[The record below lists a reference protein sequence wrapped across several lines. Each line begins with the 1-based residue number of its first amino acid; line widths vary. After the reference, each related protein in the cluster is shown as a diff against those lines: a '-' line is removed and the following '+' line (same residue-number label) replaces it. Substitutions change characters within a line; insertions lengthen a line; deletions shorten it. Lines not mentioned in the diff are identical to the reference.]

1 MNTVKSKAKPFWKE
15 LRQPP
20 SQRSPH
26 AVRRFL
32 TLGAVDLH
40 FHGAFGIDVMTAT
53 AIDLSRLS
61 RRLFQKHVAAFL
73 PTTISAS
80 VSTTEQSLS
89 HLGAWIRQEWSR
101 GPVSGQAFPLGIH
114 LEGPFISRGCCGAQ
128 PQKYL
133 FSPSLELLER
143 WWNLSSQTLARFTL
157 APETAPW
164 SEIRKILAWA
174 KRRQITISLG
184 HSQTPSELVEKS
196 LQGGASSITHAWNA
210 MPFHHR
216 NPGILGQV
224 LGRQGVYVE
233 LIPDGIHVSDI
244 VTNWTQ
250 QLHPEGICW
259 VSDAVPAAHRTGW
272 HAFGPLQVRVSE
284 GAGRTSE
291 GHLAG
296 GGLSLAEMFRDYWR
310 RQMRRSPEVVW
321 ATADQQLKALT
332 LQPLLSQAQSNTWI
346 SALNRTHVW
355 EYTFGRQLQ
364 MKPHSSP
371 NEFQN

>member
-1 MNTVKSKAKPFWKE
+1 MNTVKSKAKPIWKE
-15 LRQPP
+15 LPQSSISQTP
-20 SQRSPH
+20 S
-26 AVRRFL
+26 AAKRFL

-61 RRLFQKHVAAFL
+61 RHLFQKHVAAFL

-80 VSTTEQSLS
+80 IKTTEQSLAR
-89 HLGAWIRQEWSR
+89 LGAWIRQEWSQ
-101 GPVSGQAFPLGIH
+101 GPVSGKAFPLGIH
-114 LEGPFISRGCCGAQ
+114 LEGPFISRGCCGAH

-133 FSPSLELLER
+133 IPPSIELLER
-143 WWNLSSQTLARFTL
+143 WWNLSNQTLARITL
-157 APETAPW
+157 APETTSW
-164 SEIRKILAWA
+164 SEVQKILTWA

-184 HSQTPSELVEKS
+184 HSQTPSELAEKAFRA
-196 LQGGASSITHAWNA
+196 GASCVTHAWNA

-224 LGRQGVYVE
+224 LGRKNRYIE

-244 VTNWTQ
+244 VTSWTQ
-250 QLHPEGICW
+250 QLHPKGICW
-259 VSDAVPAAHRTGW
+259 VSDAVPAAHRSGW

-332 LQPLLSQAQSNTWI
+332 LQPLQSQAQSNAWI
-346 SALNRTHVW
+346 SGLNRTHVW

-364 MKPHSSP
+364 MTPHSGP
-371 NEFQN
+371 NKFQN